1 MPGEVKDIRTTEIT
15 QQGAKRGTVLLH
27 EVLHVRAQQD
37 SGGVTVGMTGL
48 GLYQGSA
55 MSPPLVCNGDGQ
67 ANSRSLCSKMALG
80 SVVRVESRLKRD
92 LRCGSMRWRAEECG

>member
-27 EVLHVRAQQD
+27 EEGTAQRD

-80 SVVRVESRLKRD
+80 SVVRVERRLKRD